1 MQKAILSMSDN
12 WRPIINASL
21 SHRLLEASR
30 AHRGVFWRV
39 KVAHNSQCKRVQ
51 VQDVWG
57 YFQQKNGF
65 PAIRRWRHD
74 LLAFWKANTCSSEGK
89 DWLSAKFRVCSGS
102 KAKSIQPLIPRTN
115 TPPSKRTNKKTNKC
129 KKNYKRKDKHT
140 KGQIDRY

>member
-57 YFQQKNGF
+57 YFQHKNGF

-102 KAKSIQPLIPRTN
+102 MAKSIQPLIPPATKHKQKDKERQ
-115 TPPSKRTNKKTNKC
+115 
-129 KKNYKRKDKHT
+129 KNYKQEDKHT
-140 KGQIDRY
+140 KGQTDRY